1 MDTADTDTRLARQ
14 YGGYGNYGGFV
25 ECCEGVVD
33 PLFLLT
39 IIVGEDQDT
48 TDTTD
53 TMDTLGSSAPVT
65 STFADHGDEA
75 ERSAQSRHT
84 AALHWAVNIHYPHN
98 HNSSREYLCRCLQ

>member
-39 IIVGEDQDT
+39 IIVGEDQN
-48 TDTTD
+48 TTD
-53 TMDTLGSSAPVT
+53 TMTHWAALLLSPAHLL
-65 STFADHGDEA
+65 DHGDEA

-98 HNSSREYLCRCLQ
+98 HNSSRDYLCCCLQ